1 MRFFFKNLSSP
12 ETTLRFQRQLSALVV
27 KSTDEDST
35 MDSDEDVP
43 EDLNVLSRKS
53 SKYQSILVRKLHELE
68 TVQNVMNIFRVIS
81 EEEMQLM
88 AVKNILSEEQYK
100 RLEKYIIKLQVI
112 SNKIEE
118 ATGLAKVA

>member
-1 MRFFFKNLSSP
+1 
-12 ETTLRFQRQLSALVV
+12 
-27 KSTDEDST
+27 

-53 SKYQSILVRKLHELE
+53 SKYQSILVGKLHELE

-88 AVKNILSEEQYK
+88 AVKNILNEEQYK

-118 ATGLAKVA
+118 ATVLAKVA

>member
-1 MRFFFKNLSSP
+1 MG
-12 ETTLRFQRQLSALVV
+12 
-27 KSTDEDST
+27 
-35 MDSDEDVP
+35 
-43 EDLNVLSRKS
+43 
-53 SKYQSILVRKLHELE
+53 KLHELE

-88 AVKNILSEEQYK
+88 AVKNILNEEQYK